1 MARARTKTY
10 LPLDTWAEIVGLD
23 PRHFNQVTTTVKPV
37 TSCAVVMKQY
47 DWQEAQ
53 AVSRESIAQAIQQA
67 ERMVTRVLGYTP
79 LPDWIVDERVRTWQP
94 GIPDVINTG
103 LADARGFPMP
113 APLRMKHFISG
124 GIEAKT
130 LIQAGVAVVLTDED
144 GDTYFET
151 ATVTVATTVTN
162 PDEIAVYYPGE
173 AGRDEW
179 EIRPLND
186 PITRRRSVTIAA
198 GVATIVMATH
208 QLVDADLLTALNP
221 GPVDG
226 AVLSNFLATLDVY
239 RHHNDPQQQIT
250 QLWSPTQG
258 LCDCG
263 TTGCV
268 TCAHTVQTACMLARD
283 LRRSVVNFSAATWN
297 ATTNQFDAAISAVRR
312 IPENL
317 RTWYYAGF
325 RDLDHADAP
334 NVEMDTD
341 LARQIAYLSLTFLPR
356 AVCGCDVTKQLFNE
370 KRVDMA
376 QRTSTPAGSVTYNL
390 SPRRL
395 DTPWGTTRAALD
407 AWSFFHQGDAIV
419 GEPVSL

>member
-23 PRHFNQVTTTVKPV
+23 PRHFNQVTTPVKPV
-37 TSCAVVMKQY
+37 TSCSVVMKQY

-94 GIPDVINTG
+94 GIPEVINQG

-130 LIQAGVAVVLTDED
+130 LIEAGASVALTDED
-144 GDTYFET
+144 GDAYFET
-151 ATVTVATTVTN
+151 ATVTVATTVTD

-186 PITRRRSVTIAA
+186 PITRRRSVSIAA

-208 QLVDADLLTALNP
+208 QLVDADLLAALDP

-226 AVLSNFLATLDVY
+226 AVLSNFLATVDVY
-239 RHHNDPQQQIT
+239 HHRNDPQQQIT
-250 QLWSPTQG
+250 QLWAPTQG
-258 LCDCG
+258 LCD
-263 TTGCV
+263 
-268 TCAHTVQTACMLARD
+268 
-283 LRRSVVNFSAATWN
+283 
-297 ATTNQFDAAISAVRR
+297 
-312 IPENL
+312 
-317 RTWYYAGF
+317 
-325 RDLDHADAP
+325 
-334 NVEMDTD
+334 
-341 LARQIAYLSLTFLPR
+341 
-356 AVCGCDVTKQLFNE
+356 
-370 KRVDMA
+370 
-376 QRTSTPAGSVTYNL
+376 
-390 SPRRL
+390 
-395 DTPWGTTRAALD
+395 
-407 AWSFFHQGDAIV
+407 
-419 GEPVSL
+419 